1 VAPGRTAP
9 GIQRAMIGGAAFFSG
24 QAKQHNTFLY
34 YRQLFLTIFIHG
46 FPRRD
51 TSPREVVSHQGLTFP
66 CGKFVDGQLAV
77 RH

>member
-1 VAPGRTAP
+1 MPS
-9 GIQRAMIGGAAFFSG
+9 AMIGGAAFFSG

-46 FPRRD
+46 FPRAD
-51 TSPREVVSHQGLTFP
+51 TSPWEFVSHQKHAFP
-66 CGKFVDGQLAV
+66 YGKVVDGQLAV

>member
-1 VAPGRTAP
+1 MGV
-9 GIQRAMIGGAAFFSG
+9 QRAMIGGAAFFSG

-46 FPRRD
+46 FPQRD
-51 TSPREVVSHQGLTFP
+51 TSRCEFVSYQNPAFPR
-66 CGKFVDGQLAV
+66 GKVVDGQLAL